1 MSEEQ
6 KADEL
11 IEKFWKYTSSN
22 GENETHY
29 AKQYAIICC
38 DQIINNIQDSRAIR
52 LYIKVK
58 RIIESK

>member
-38 DQIINNIQDSRAIR
+38 D
-52 LYIKVK
+52 
-58 RIIESK
+58 